1 MHDEASEHV
10 GDGQEEEQAGLGG
23 VNDVTEDLAG
33 TLRGGHEVRVRQC
46 HALGVSGRSG
56 GVDDGGDVRGGDG
69 RAALLDVFDGDAGG
83 GAGDHALGAAVEGV
97 DRHGV
102 FRGHRVHELGLLGGG
117 REDAGHVRVGE
128 DVLDLGGG
136 VGLVDRDGD
145 RADRQKREVEEEP
158 LVRGR
163 GQDRDG
169 VAGLHAEAD
178 EAAGGVLDLAL
189 ELSCGQGTRGADGGA
204 LLDRHLVGV

>member
-1 MHDEASEHV
+1 MHDEAREHV

-23 VNDVTEDLAG
+23 VDDVAEHLAS
-33 TLRGGHEVRVRQC
+33 TLRGSHEVRVREG
-46 HALGVSGRSG
+46 HALGVSGGSG
-56 GVDDGGDVRGGDG
+56 GVDDGGDVRGRDG
-69 RAALLDVFDGDAGG
+69 RASLLDVLNGDAGG
-83 GAGDHALGAAVEGV
+83 GACDHALGAAIEGV

-102 FRGHRVHELGLLGGG
+102 FGSHGVHELGLLGGG
-117 REDAGHVRVGE
+117 REDAGYARVGE

-145 RADRQKREVEEEP
+145 RADGQEREVEEEP

-163 GQDRDG
+163 GQDCDSVSR
-169 VAGLHAEAD
+169 LHAEAD
-178 EAAGGVLDLAL
+178 EAAGCVLDLAL
-189 ELSCGQGTRGADGGA
+189 ELRCGERTRGADGRA

>member
-10 GDGQEEEQAGLGG
+10 GDRQEEQQAGLGG
-23 VNDVTEDLAG
+23 VDDLTEDLAG
-33 TLRGGHEVRVRQC
+33 ALRGGHEVCVRQG
-46 HALGVSGRSG
+46 HALRVSGRAG

-69 RAALLDVFDGDAGG
+69 RAALIDVLDGDAGG
-83 GAGDHALGAAVEGV
+83 GAGDHALGTAVEGV
-97 DRHGV
+97 DRQGVLGSHG
-102 FRGHRVHELGLLGGG
+102 VHELGLLGGG

-145 RADRQKREVEEEP
+145 CADREQCEVQEEP

-163 GQDRDG
+163 GQDRDR

-178 EAAGGVLDLAL
+178 EAAGGVLDLTL
-189 ELSCGQGTRGADGGA
+189 ELSSGQGARGADGGA